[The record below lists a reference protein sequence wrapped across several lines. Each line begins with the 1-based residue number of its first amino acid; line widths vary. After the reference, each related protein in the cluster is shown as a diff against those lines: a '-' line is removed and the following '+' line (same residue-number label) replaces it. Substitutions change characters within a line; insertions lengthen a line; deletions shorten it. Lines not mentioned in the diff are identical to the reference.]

1 MEKSGRATRVQ
12 MRRREFMT
20 LLGAAAALAMPAR
33 TARTQGAVPRIG
45 FLVSGSPASH
55 GPFVAAFLERLGS
68 LGRAQGR
75 DFTIEPRWAEGRLE
89 RLAPLAEELA
99 ALKPDI
105 VVTAI
110 AAAALAAKRAMPATP
125 IVSATLSS
133 DPVGVGLVAS
143 LNRPGGNVTGILFTV
158 EGLYGKQMQLARE
171 IKPATGKIGLLV
183 NMRNP
188 DGAMQRRDAEAQAA
202 TLGLTLSPID
212 VLSPDH
218 LDVAFEQMVRERCDF
233 SLILSDA
240 IFVTVRQR
248 LAAVALQAGMPTM
261 FGLREFPAAGGLVS
275 YGIDLRENWRRAA
288 YFVDR
293 ILRGDKPANLPVE
306 QPTRFETII
315 NLKTAKALGL
325 DPPPM
330 LLARADEV
338 IE

>member
-1 MEKSGRATRVQ
+1 MVRLSLHFWSSSAHLVTR
-12 MRRREFMT
+12 
-20 LLGAAAALAMPAR
+20 
-33 TARTQGAVPRIG
+33 
-45 FLVSGSPASH
+45 
-55 GPFVAAFLERLGS
+55 
-68 LGRAQGR
+68 GR
-75 DFTIEPRWAEGRLE
+75 DFTVEQRWAEGRVE
-89 RLAPLAEELA
+89 RLPSLAEELA
-99 ALKPDI
+99 ALKPDV

-171 IKPATGKIGLLV
+171 IKPATSKIGLLV
-183 NMRNP
+183 NMRNA
-188 DGAMQRRDAEAQAA
+188 DGTMQRGDAEAQAT
-202 TLGLTLSPID
+202 TLGITLLPVD

-218 LDVAFEQMVRERCDF
+218 LEAAFEQMVRERCDF
-233 SLILSDA
+233 ALILSDA
-240 IFVTVRQR
+240 IFVTERQR
-248 LAAVALQAGMPTM
+248 LAAVALQTKMPTM
-261 FGLREFPAAGGLVS
+261 FGLREFPVAGGLVS

-293 ILRGDKPANLPVE
+293 ILRGDKPASLPVE
-306 QPTRFETII
+306 QPTKFETII

-325 DPPPM
+325 DPPPI
-330 LLARADEV
+330 LLGRADEV

>member
-1 MEKSGRATRVQ
+1 
-12 MRRREFMT
+12 
-20 LLGAAAALAMPAR
+20 
-33 TARTQGAVPRIG
+33 
-45 FLVSGSPASH
+45 
-55 GPFVAAFLERLGS
+55 
-68 LGRAQGR
+68 
-75 DFTIEPRWAEGRLE
+75 
-89 RLAPLAEELA
+89 
-99 ALKPDI
+99 

-110 AAAALAAKRAMPATP
+110 AAAALAARRAMPATP

-133 DPVGVGLVAS
+133 DPVGVGLVTS

-158 EGLYGKQMQLARE
+158 EGLYGKQMELARE

-188 DGAMQRRDAEAQAA
+188 DGTMQRGDAEAQAA
-202 TLGLTLSPID
+202 TLGITLSPID

-218 LDVAFEQMVRERCDF
+218 LDAAFEQMVRERCDF
-233 SLILSDA
+233 ALILSDA

-248 LAAVALQAGMPTM
+248 LAAVALQAKMPTM
-261 FGLREFPAAGGLVS
+261 FGLREFPVAGGLVS

-293 ILRGDKPANLPVE
+293 ILRGDKPVNLPVE
-306 QPTRFETII
+306 QPTKFETII

-330 LLARADEV
+330 LLGRADEV

>member
-1 MEKSGRATRVQ
+1 MK
-12 MRRREFMT
+12 RREFIT
-20 LLGAAAALAMPAR
+20 LFGGAAALTMPAR
-33 TARTQGAVPRIG
+33 AVRAQRAVPRIA

-55 GPFVAAFLERLGS
+55 GPFVAAFLERLGA
-68 LGRAQGR
+68 LGHVQGR
-75 DFTIEPRWAEGRLE
+75 DFTVEQRWAEGRVE
-89 RLAPLAEELA
+89 RLPPLAEELA
-99 ALKPDI
+99 ALKPDV

-171 IKPATGKIGLLV
+171 IKPATSKIGLLV
-183 NMRNP
+183 NMHNP
-188 DGAMQRRDAEAQAA
+188 DGTMQRGDAEAQAA
-202 TLGLTLSPID
+202 TLGIALLPID

-218 LDVAFEQMVRERCDF
+218 LEAAFEQMVRERCDF
-233 SLILSDA
+233 ALILSDA

-248 LAAVALQAGMPTM
+248 LAAVALRTKMPTM
-261 FGLREFPAAGGLVS
+261 FGLREFPATGGLVS

-293 ILRGDKPANLPVE
+293 ILRGDTPANLPVE
-306 QPTRFETII
+306 QPTKFETII
-315 NLKTAKALGL
+315 NLITAKTLGL
-325 DPPPM
+325 DISPM

>member
-1 MEKSGRATRVQ
+1 VK
-12 MRRREFMT
+12 RREFIT
-20 LLGAAAALAMPAR
+20 VLGGAAATLATPTSKADAQR
-33 TARTQGAVPRIG
+33 RSIARIG

-55 GPFVAAFLERLGS
+55 GPFVAAFLERLGA
-68 LGRAQGR
+68 LGHAQGR
-75 DFTIEPRWAEGRLE
+75 DFTVEQRWAEGRVE
-89 RLAPLAEELA
+89 RLPPLAEELA
-99 ALKPDI
+99 ALKPDV

-171 IKPATGKIGLLV
+171 IKPATSRIGLLV

-188 DGAMQRRDAEAQAA
+188 DGTMQRGDAEAQAA
-202 TLGLTLSPID
+202 TLGITLLPVD

-218 LDVAFEQMVRERCDF
+218 LDAAFEQMVRERCDF
-233 SLILSDA
+233 ALILSDA

-248 LAAVALQAGMPTM
+248 LAAVALQTKMPTM
-261 FGLREFPAAGGLVS
+261 FGLREFPVAGGLVS

-288 YFVDR
+288 YYVDR
-293 ILRGDKPANLPVE
+293 ILRGEKPASLPVE
-306 QPTRFETII
+306 QPTKFETVI

-330 LLARADEV
+330 LLGRADEV

>member
-1 MEKSGRATRVQ
+1 MN
-12 MRRREFMT
+12 RRTFI
-20 LLGAAAALAMPAR
+20 AALGGATAWPLMTHAQQR
-33 TARTQGAVPRIG
+33 TARRIA

-55 GPFVAAFLERLGS
+55 GPFVSAFLERLGA
-68 LGRAQGR
+68 LGHAQDR
-75 DFTIEPRWAEGRLE
+75 DFAVDIRWAEGRVE
-89 RLAPLAEELA
+89 RLPILAEELA
-99 ALKPDI
+99 TLKPTV

-110 AAAALAAKRAMPATP
+110 AAAAIAAKRAMPVTP

-133 DPVGVGLVAS
+133 DPVAVGLVAS
-143 LNRPGGNVTGILFTV
+143 LNQPGGNVTGVLFTV

-171 IKPATGKIGLLV
+171 IKPSTAKIGLLV

-188 DGAMQRRDAEAQAA
+188 DGTMQRGDAEAQAA
-202 TLGLTLSPID
+202 TLGLSLLPID

-218 LDVAFEQMVRERCDF
+218 IPAAFEQMTGERCDF
-233 SLILSDA
+233 ALILSDA
-240 IFVTVRQR
+240 IFVTERQR
-248 LAAVALQAGMPTM
+248 LAAIALQMKMPTM
-261 FGLREFPAAGGLVS
+261 FGLREFPIAGGLMS

-293 ILRGDKPANLPVE
+293 IFRGDTPASLPVE
-306 QPTRFETII
+306 QPTKFETIV
-315 NLKTAKALGL
+315 NLRTAKALGL

>member
-1 MEKSGRATRVQ
+1 
-12 MRRREFMT
+12 MRRREFIT
-20 LLGAAAALAMPAR
+20 LLGGAAALTLPAR
-33 TARTQGAVPRIG
+33 AARTQRAVPRIA

-55 GPFVAAFLERLGS
+55 GPLVAAFLERLGA
-68 LGRAQGR
+68 LGHAQGR
-75 DFTIEPRWAEGRLE
+75 DFIVEQRWAEGRVE
-89 RLAPLAEELA
+89 RLPPLAEELA
-99 ALKPDI
+99 ALKPDV

-171 IKPATGKIGLLV
+171 IKPATSKIGLL

-188 DGAMQRRDAEAQAA
+188 DGTMQRRDAEAQAT
-202 TLGLTLSPID
+202 TLGITLLPVD

-218 LDVAFEQMVRERCDF
+218 LEAAFEQMVRERCNF
-233 SLILSDA
+233 VLILSDA
-240 IFVTVRQR
+240 IFVTVRQG
-248 LAAVALQAGMPTM
+248 LAAVALRTKTPTM
-261 FGLREFPAAGGLVS
+261 FGLREFPVAGGLVS

-293 ILRGDKPANLPVE
+293 ILRGDKPASLPVE
-306 QPTRFETII
+306 QPTKFETVI

-325 DPPPM
+325 DIPPTV
-330 LLARADEV
+330 LALADEV

>member
-1 MEKSGRATRVQ
+1 MK
-12 MRRREFMT
+12 RRDFIT
-20 LLGAAAALAMPAR
+20 LLGGAAALTIPAR
-33 TARTQGAVPRIG
+33 VARTQRALPRIA

-55 GPFVAAFLERLGS
+55 GPFVAAFLERLAV
-68 LGRAQGR
+68 LGHAQGR
-75 DFTIEPRWAEGRLE
+75 DFTVEERWAEGRVE
-89 RLAPLAEELA
+89 RQPPLAEELA
-99 ALKPDI
+99 ALKPD
-105 VVTAI
+105 VVITAI
-110 AAAALAAKRAMPATP
+110 AAAALAAKRAMPSTP

-158 EGLYGKQMQLARE
+158 EGLYVKQMQIARE
-171 IKPATGKIGLLV
+171 IKPSTGKIGLMV

-188 DGAMQRRDAEAQAA
+188 DGTMQRGDAEAQAA
-202 TLGLTLSPID
+202 TLGIALLPID

-218 LDVAFEQMVRERCDF
+218 IGAAFEQMTRERCDF
-233 SLILSDA
+233 ALILSDA
-240 IFVTVRQR
+240 IFVTERQR
-248 LAAVALQAGMPTM
+248 LAAVALQTKMPTM
-261 FGLREFPAAGGLVS
+261 FGLREFPFAGGLAS

-306 QPTRFETII
+306 QPTKFETII
-315 NLKTAKALGL
+315 NLKTARALGL

-330 LLARADEV
+330 LLGRADEV

>member
-1 MEKSGRATRVQ
+1 MK
-12 MRRREFMT
+12 RREFIT
-20 LLGAAAALAMPAR
+20 LLGGAAALTIPAR
-33 TARTQGAVPRIG
+33 AARTQRALPRIA
-45 FLVSGSPASH
+45 FLISGSPASH
-55 GPFVAAFLERLGS
+55 GPFVAAFLERLAV
-68 LGRAQGR
+68 LGHAQGR
-75 DFTIEPRWAEGRLE
+75 DFTVEERWAEGRVE
-89 RLAPLAEELA
+89 RLPPLADELA
-99 ALKPDI
+99 ALKPDV

-171 IKPATGKIGLLV
+171 IKPATSKIGLMV

-188 DGAMQRRDAEAQAA
+188 DGTMQRGDAEAQAA
-202 TLGLTLSPID
+202 TLGITLLPID

-218 LDVAFEQMVRERCDF
+218 LDTAFEQMVRERCDF
-233 SLILSDA
+233 ALILSDA

-248 LAAVALQAGMPTM
+248 LAAMALQTKMPTM
-261 FGLREFPAAGGLVS
+261 FGLREFPVAGGLVS
-275 YGIDLRENWRRAA
+275 YGIDLRENWRRAV

-293 ILRGDKPANLPVE
+293 ILRGDKPASLPIE
-306 QPTRFETII
+306 QPTKFETII

-330 LLARADEV
+330 LLGRADEV